1 MEKEISYKPTFT
13 FNDYLKINYSLLFK
27 KLSVSILFIICLLIM
42 TANIIVNIV
51 NGNDFIDL
59 LSFPILMIL
68 LVPLIMIWLPYQS
81 TKMILAD
88 PKLKENIIIK
98 INKIGVEYIGQSF
111 QNKYSWNDFSKIA
124 ENKKWYILQ
133 LNKRQEII
141 IQKKDIDTN
150 QQLDLKEIIEFVK
163 N

>member
-1 MEKEISYKPTFT
+1 MEKEITYKPTFT

-98 INKIGVEYIGQSF
+98 INKIRVEYIGQSF

-141 IQKKDIDTN
+141 IQKKDMNTN

>member
-141 IQKKDIDTN
+141 IQKKDMNTN

>member
-1 MEKEISYKPTFT
+1 MEKEISYKPTFI

-59 LSFPILMIL
+59 LSFPILIIL